1 MGIFGGNKELAGED
15 DTKSPSFISA
25 SFEYSNRV
33 GWSPP
38 VPTISPL
45 ILTLSTH
52 TPNLLSGEVN
62 NVTEEVN
69 KEVLFTLPNNP
80 PGPVTVLPI
89 STPSFEPLFKIIC
102 LHQPPVFLEI
112 TAAVILSLLDD
123 FKKLKRVVDTPDF
136 IRNAIRD

>member
-15 DTKSPSFISA
+15 DTKSPTFISA
-25 SFEYSNRV
+25 SFEYSIRL
-33 GWSPP
+33 GWSSPE
-38 VPTISPL
+38 PTSTPL
-45 ILTLSTH
+45 VWLLSTH
-52 TPNLLSGEVN
+52 APNLLSGEVN

-69 KEVLFTLPNNP
+69 REVLFTLPNNP

-112 TAAVILSLLDD
+112 TAAEILSVSYTHLTLPTN
-123 FKKLKRVVDTPDF
+123 REV
-136 IRNAIRD
+136 